1 VTVPDQ
7 VVAGRY
13 RLGELLG
20 RGGMAEVRAAKDE
33 RLDRDVAVK
42 ILRPELAADPL
53 IRQRFES
60 EARTSARLSHPNV
73 VNVFDAG
80 SDDELV
86 YMVMERLPGETL
98 DDELAAGPM
107 AVDRVVSVG
116 AQVLDALA
124 AAHAAG
130 VIHRDIKPGNVLTC
144 PDGVVKVADFGIA
157 TVLGAASVTATG
169 LIIGTP
175 TYLAPERADGQ
186 MASDRSDVYSV
197 GAVLYTCLTGR
208 RPFEADSAVALMA
221 VMQTRDPTPI
231 GELRPDVPAALAA
244 VVARAMAKDP
254 ARRFASA
261 AEMRVALLATGLE
274 ATGMATGVMSPL
286 DATSVMA
293 AAGLAGAAGIGA
305 AGATGATGVVMA
317 GPPRLLVREGRGWRR
332 ASILL
337 VGAAVIIV
345 LAAVGSGL
353 VHGGGATKP
362 GGTTTTTNLKAAS
375 TSTTASTSTSTS
387 TTSGPS
393 TTTSTT
399 TTSGSTS
406 VTVTIPTSTSSP
418 PTTQAPAT
426 TTTAASNNSSG

>member
-1 VTVPDQ
+1 
-7 VVAGRY
+7 
-13 RLGELLG
+13 
-20 RGGMAEVRAAKDE
+20 
-33 RLDRDVAVK
+33 AVK
-42 ILRPELAADPL
+42 ILRPELAADSMV
-53 IRQRFES
+53 RQRFES

-80 SDDELV
+80 YDDESV
-86 YMVMERLPGETL
+86 YLVMERLPGETL

-116 AQVLDALA
+116 VQVLDALA

-130 VIHRDIKPGNVLTC
+130 VIHRDIKPSNVLTC

-157 TVLGAASVTATG
+157 TVAGAASVTATG

-175 TYLAPERADGQ
+175 AYLAPERAEGQ
-186 MASDRSDVYSV
+186 PASERSDVYSV

-221 VMQTRDPTPI
+221 VMQIREPTPI
-231 GELRPDVPAALAA
+231 RELRSEVSAGLAA

-254 ARRFASA
+254 AGRFGSA
-261 AEMRVALLATGLE
+261 AEMAAALLAVAPPDMVTTGE
-274 ATGMATGVMSPL
+274 MAPA

-293 AAGLAGAAGIGA
+293 AAGLAGAAGRGA
-305 AGATGATGVVMA
+305 VRATGVVSA
-317 GPPRLLVREGRGWRR
+317 GSSRPLVREGRAWRG

-337 VGAAVIIV
+337 VGAAVLIV
-345 LAAVGSGL
+345 LAAVGWGL
-353 VHGGGATKP
+353 VHGGSAATP
-362 GGTTTTTNLKAAS
+362 GGTTTTTNRKTAT

-387 TTSGPS
+387 TSAPTSTSTSTSTSTTSEPS
-393 TTTSTT
+393 TTTS

-426 TTTAASNNSSG
+426 TTTTTAASSSSSG